1 MPAKGEK
8 KKGERGLGPNRGTS
22 SRSPYPNV
30 ANTPVRGTSERISK
44 RMTQIAASDLIAQ
57 QNHLDP
63 YSFYKRLR
71 EQGPLFHVADYMG
84 IGGAWI
90 ATNYE
95 DAIAILKDPRLIKDR
110 LKVSPSEEK
119 PGLQHPEQL
128 QMLQRDPTFIGSAV
142 EELLRYTAPVSLSDE
157 RWASE
162 DILMHGTLIRKGELV
177 LASLIAVNAD
187 PQQFHDPETL
197 DILRRENQHLAF
209 GKGIHYC
216 LGAPLA
222 RLEGQ
227 IAFGT
232 LLRRLPN
239 LRLACAPEQLVWNH
253 NPMLRGL
260 VSFPVEF

>member
-119 PGLQHPEQL
+119 PGLEREDL
-128 QMLQRDPTFIGSAV
+128 MSTFMRNMLMVDPALPHQESDFAFV
-142 EELLRYTAPVSLSDE
+142 LSSSSV
-157 RWASE
+157 A
-162 DILMHGTLIRKGELV
+162 
-177 LASLIAVNAD
+177 LASLFQMANV
-187 PQQFHDPETL
+187 
-197 DILRRENQHLAF
+197 
-209 GKGIHYC
+209 
-216 LGAPLA
+216 
-222 RLEGQ
+222 
-227 IAFGT
+227 
-232 LLRRLPN
+232 
-239 LRLACAPEQLVWNH
+239 QLI
-253 NPMLRGL
+253 
-260 VSFPVEF
+260 S